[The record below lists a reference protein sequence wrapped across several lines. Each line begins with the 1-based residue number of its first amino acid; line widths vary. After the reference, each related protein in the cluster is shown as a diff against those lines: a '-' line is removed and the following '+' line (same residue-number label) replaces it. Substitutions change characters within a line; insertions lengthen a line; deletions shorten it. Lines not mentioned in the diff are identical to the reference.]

1 MGIGFTY
8 VDYIEQ
14 YISFVESLVVESL
27 MTFIIRNSFISDKA
41 AALSIIE
48 NKLSAL
54 TDMIDERVEK
64 SRRDLI
70 QRRDDFHLDNE
81 YADMI
86 SLYYVQFLSRR
97 AKYDEMELIYQTL
110 LQEVSTEPK
119 LYGSPTVP
127 EKNDIADYKNIELKR
142 LITEG
147 TSVPQ
152 FSQKLYESQQLI
164 EIMRATGNEYHS
176 SKNVADLKPIFRE
189 LFMSNST
196 HRDNKAM
203 SIARNIIKHSP
214 NITLDAAQAMFL
226 DAKISRGY
234 FRQWNMMQEYAQ
246 FTRIISIFRRELLK
260 AYAALDDEYAY
271 YIIRDAGQFA
281 LYAFFCDPPI
291 E

>member
-97 AKYDEMELIYQTL
+97 AQYDEM
-110 LQEVSTEPK
+110 
-119 LYGSPTVP
+119 
-127 EKNDIADYKNIELKR
+127 
-142 LITEG
+142 
-147 TSVPQ
+147 
-152 FSQKLYESQQLI
+152 
-164 EIMRATGNEYHS
+164 
-176 SKNVADLKPIFRE
+176 
-189 LFMSNST
+189 
-196 HRDNKAM
+196 
-203 SIARNIIKHSP
+203 
-214 NITLDAAQAMFL
+214 
-226 DAKISRGY
+226 
-234 FRQWNMMQEYAQ
+234 
-246 FTRIISIFRRELLK
+246 
-260 AYAALDDEYAY
+260 
-271 YIIRDAGQFA
+271 
-281 LYAFFCDPPI
+281 
-291 E
+291 